1 MFMNLEDTGYVET
14 FESSIRTMYMF
25 QLSPPD
31 ADRYWYV
38 GKIMGGVGIGYM
50 LAIVGGFDP
59 MPSSSIDFLLGIT
72 LLALVPVVEEMSN
85 STPLY
90 EELDLDDE

>member
-1 MFMNLEDTGYVET
+1 
-14 FESSIRTMYMF
+14 MF
-25 QLSPPD
+25 QLSSSD
-31 ADRYWYV
+31 ADRCWYV

-50 LAIVGGFDP
+50 LAIVGRFDP
-59 MPSSSIDFLLGIT
+59 MPSSSLDFLLGII

>member
-1 MFMNLEDTGYVET
+1 
-14 FESSIRTMYMF
+14 
-25 QLSPPD
+25 
-31 ADRYWYV
+31 
-38 GKIMGGVGIGYM
+38 M

-72 LLALVPVVEEMSN
+72 LLGLVPVVKETSN

>member
-1 MFMNLEDTGYVET
+1 MNLEDTGYVEI
-14 FESSIRTMYMF
+14 FESSIQTMYMF
-25 QLSPPD
+25 QLSPSD
-31 ADRYWYV
+31 ADRYWYM

-59 MPSSSIDFLLGIT
+59 IPSSSLDFLLGII